1 MKQDRLAVLEEKLHD
16 LDRNEENPSFLA
28 SCRRD
33 RNTER
38 QKVLSDIGR
47 ALREYGMS
55 MLKHYT
61 CPYINSADNILLR

>member
-1 MKQDRLAVLEEKLHD
+1 MKQDRLAVLEEKLHN

-33 RNTER
+33 RNINR
-38 QKVLSDIGR
+38 QEVLSDIDR
-47 ALREYGMS
+47 ALREYGMF

-61 CPYINSADNILLR
+61 YPHIYS